1 MLEHDDLKLIEDKN
15 LEELRNDVQSY
26 LNEIICEQNKRKKK
40 EMENLIRKLD
50 NLKKQ
55 VLEHQNE
62 KKELRTNMNQGR
74 FGTTS
79 EENNEDYSYDRIFN
93 TYSNNISRDDLREIK
108 EDEKKYRI
116 TETQRKKGPAHLF
129 MKKKQEEKMRRQ
141 LNTPPKEYRETTK
154 MFDVD
159 KREIFVGDM
168 VTVLTDSKPR
178 DPFYGIKEAK
188 VTGARFKRI
197 YIKSIDGQKLKS
209 YRIAK
214 NLKCKQ
220 S

>member
-26 LNEIICEQNKRKKK
+26 LNEIISEQNKRKKK
-40 EMENLIRKLD
+40 EMKNLIRKLD

-108 EDEKKYRI
+108 ENEKSIELLKI
-116 TETQRKKGPAHLF
+116 NA
-129 MKKKQEEKMRRQ
+129 RRV
-141 LNTPPKEYRETTK
+141 P
-154 MFDVD
+154 
-159 KREIFVGDM
+159 
-168 VTVLTDSKPR
+168 
-178 DPFYGIKEAK
+178 
-188 VTGARFKRI
+188 RI
-197 YIKSIDGQKLKS
+197 YS
-209 YRIAK
+209 
-214 NLKCKQ
+214 
-220 S
+220 